1 MSMFI
6 PAIAT
11 TSLSVLALVG
21 ALASGDV
28 VAPERS
34 KDVRASG
41 TGQIARLCR
50 QIECT
55 KEQRA
60 SLTEIAKELRADIK
74 KQRAAAREARKALA
88 DEFRKDKPSKRSMKK
103 QHEALAGHHS
113 EVQSSVNEALMKA
126 HSVLTPEQR
135 EKVAK
140 RIEKRGPKAALKGG
154 GKGKRNKGSGKDKRR
169 KGGPDRRSKR

>member
-11 TSLSVLALVG
+11 TSLSALALVG

-28 VAPERS
+28 AGPDRDTEARG
-34 KDVRASG
+34 RG
-41 TGQIARLCR
+41 NGQIARLCR

-55 KEQRA
+55 QEQRA
-60 SLTEIAKELRADIK
+60 SLAEIAKELRKDLK
-74 KQRAAAREARKALA
+74 KQRKGAKQARKALA
-88 DEFRKDKPSKRSMKK
+88 DEFRKAKPSKRSMKK
-103 QHEALAGHHS
+103 HHDALAGHQNKA
-113 EVQSSVNEALMKA
+113 QSSMHEALVKA
-126 HSVLTPEQR
+126 HAILTPEQR

-154 GKGKRNKGSGKDKRR
+154 RGKRQGKARR
-169 KGGPDRRSKR
+169 RPRR